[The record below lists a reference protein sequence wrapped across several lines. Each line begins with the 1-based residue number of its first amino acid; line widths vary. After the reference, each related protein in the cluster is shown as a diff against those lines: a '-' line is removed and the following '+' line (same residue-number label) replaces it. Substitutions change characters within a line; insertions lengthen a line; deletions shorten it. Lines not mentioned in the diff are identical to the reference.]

1 LFFPVFLQLRETV
14 FFFNDAFSSDRRFR
28 MRVTEIFSISVFL
41 PTTKLGVT
49 LSTLIFIRFWD
60 TERGRRTRS
69 DSI

>member
-1 LFFPVFLQLRETV
+1 M

-49 LSTLIFIRFWD
+49 LSTLIFIRF
-60 TERGRRTRS
+60 
-69 DSI
+69 